1 MVARQLPKL
10 QVRVRSPSPASQII
24 EPGEG
29 SFCFAKSPSCFVV
42 MSSPDLVSVADA
54 MSLLSSSA
62 IFAGIGDEMLDAVYQ
77 AAHRRR
83 VRAREYFFHQDEEA
97 TTFYLLLEGRARLV
111 QLTPEGHQVII
122 RYVGPGDGVGIIVA
136 LSEVPYPLSAEAVTD
151 CLALAW
157 DRATTMHFMESNATM
172 ALNGMRMVAQ
182 RFRDLQ
188 GRYREL
194 ATERVERRVART
206 LLRLTRQTGKRVT
219 EGVLLDLP
227 LSRQDLGELTGT
239 TLYTV
244 SRILSRW
251 EQDGLITTGRERVIV
266 CKPHAL
272 VAIAEDLPPVEP
284 RPNL

>member
-1 MVARQLPKL
+1 MTSSNAG
-10 QVRVRSPSPASQII
+10 ASVDSLDLLTRAALFRDIDDDLLQII
-24 EPGEG
+24 YE
-29 SFCFAKSPSCFVV
+29 
-42 MSSPDLVSVADA
+42 
-54 MSLLSSSA
+54 
-62 IFAGIGDEMLDAVYQ
+62 
-77 AAHRRR
+77 AAYRRR
-83 VRAREYFFHQDEEA
+83 VRAHEYFFHQQEEA

-111 QLTPEGHQVII
+111 QLTPEGHQVTI
-122 RYVGPGDGVGIIVA
+122 RYVGPGDGIGIIVA

-157 DRATTMHFMESNATM
+157 DRDTTLGFMEENSTL
-172 ALNGMRMVAQ
+172 ALNGLRMVAQ

-188 GRYREL
+188 KRYQEL

-206 LLRLTRQTGKRVT
+206 LLRLTRQTGRRVE

-227 LSRQDLGELTGT
+227 LSRQDVGELTGT

-251 EQDGLITTGRERVIV
+251 EQDGIIATGRERIVV

-272 VAIAEDLPPVEP
+272 VSIAEDLPPQQPVDTGG
-284 RPNL
+284 

>member
-1 MVARQLPKL
+1 MAPRSTSAAVDALDLLKRTALFQNIDKELL
-10 QVRVRSPSPASQII
+10 Q
-24 EPGEG
+24 
-29 SFCFAKSPSCFVV
+29 
-42 MSSPDLVSVADA
+42 
-54 MSLLSSSA
+54 A
-62 IFAGIGDEMLDAVYQ
+62 IYR
-77 AAHRRR
+77 AAYRKR
-83 VRAREYFFHQDEEA
+83 VRAHEFFFHQQEAA

-111 QLTPEGHQVII
+111 QLTPEGHQVTI
-122 RYVGPGDGVGIIVA
+122 RYVGPGDGIGIIVV

-157 DRATTMHFMESNATM
+157 DRAATLRFMEESPALS
-172 ALNGMRMVAQ
+172 LNGLAMVAQ

-188 GRYREL
+188 KRYQEL

-206 LLRLTRQTGKRVT
+206 LLRLTRQTGRRVE

-227 LSRQDLGELTGT
+227 LSRQDVGELTGT

-251 EQDGLITTGRERVIV
+251 EQEGLISTGRERIVV

-272 VAIAEDLPPVEP
+272 VSIAEDLPPP
-284 RPNL
+284 QRIDKDD

>member
-1 MVARQLPKL
+1 MTSSDAGASVDSLDLLTHAALFRDIDAELL
-10 QVRVRSPSPASQII
+10 QTIY
-24 EPGEG
+24 E
-29 SFCFAKSPSCFVV
+29 
-42 MSSPDLVSVADA
+42 
-54 MSLLSSSA
+54 
-62 IFAGIGDEMLDAVYQ
+62 
-77 AAHRRR
+77 AAYRRR
-83 VRAREYFFHQDEEA
+83 VRAHEFFFHQQEEA

-111 QLTPEGHQVII
+111 QLTPEGHQVTI
-122 RYVGPGDGVGIIVA
+122 RYVGPGDGIGIIVV

-157 DRATTMHFMESNATM
+157 DRATTLSFMENSSTL
-172 ALNGMRMVAQ
+172 ALNGLSMVAQ

-188 GRYREL
+188 RRYQEL

-206 LLRLTRQTGKRVT
+206 LLRLTRQAGRRVE

-227 LSRQDLGELTGT
+227 LSRQDVGELTGT

-251 EQDGLITTGRERVIV
+251 EQEGLIATGRERIVV

-272 VAIAEDLPPVEP
+272 VSIAEDLPPQQP
-284 RPNL
+284 LDKAG